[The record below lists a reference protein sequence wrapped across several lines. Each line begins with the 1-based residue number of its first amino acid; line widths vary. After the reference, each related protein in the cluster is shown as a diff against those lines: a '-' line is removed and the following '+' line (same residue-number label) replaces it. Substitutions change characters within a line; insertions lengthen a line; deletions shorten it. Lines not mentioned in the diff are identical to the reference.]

1 MHTGC
6 TIGDGYTIHQV
17 NQGKPELVQS
27 LKSRAL
33 RVSPFHQ
40 PVSVFDRKSRNH
52 PRTGLSHTQTAF
64 GIDWVP
70 APGVPTY
77 THAYSHTYIHTYLPT
92 YQPTYIHTYTNTC
105 VRTHTHI
112 HPHIQT
118 HNTHAHRHA
127 YMSARVFPSPSV
139 LTRSAA
145 CVFPRASAVWGGP
158 LGVLPHSRAAGHSVP
173 AGSKL
178 YNNLRRRTLPLGFGF
193 WPAARCS
200 VASRT

>member
-27 LKSRAL
+27 SKSRAL

-77 THAYSHTYIHTYLPT
+77 THAYLLTYIHTYILT
-92 YQPTYIHTYTNTC
+92 YLPTYIHTYIHKYM
-105 VRTHTHI
+105 RTHTYTHTSTYTDTQHACTQARI
-112 HPHIQT
+112 HERT
-118 HNTHAHRHA
+118 C
-127 YMSARVFPSPSV
+127 FPK
-139 LTRSAA
+139 
-145 CVFPRASAVWGGP
+145 P
-158 LGVLPHSRAAGHSVP
+158 LGPHSVRGVCFSTSERRVGRA
-173 AGSKL
+173 
-178 YNNLRRRTLPLGFGF
+178 T
-193 WPAARCS
+193 RC
-200 VASRT
+200 TPP